1 MKSVGGAI
9 VLAALAAAALARQQQ
24 QPQSPSAFTD
34 KPQNSAV
41 NPIVAE
47 GDKWFLRRQEGRVG
61 LKASVGPINQAIALY
76 DKATADP
83 HYVEARWK
91 LMRALYFKGAYTG
104 LDEDSRKAV
113 FEKARKVGDDAIAI
127 FESSLEERGIK
138 GFIEYGPDFLAGNL
152 KDRSDAAPTYYWVAA
167 TLGQWALSV
176 GAIDA
181 ARKGAADKIR
191 DCGLTVIGIDIQF
204 EEGGGYRIVGRTHDQ
219 APWIPFVTGWVSHDD
234 AVKYLRLAYQ
244 VSARNFANRVFLAE
258 ALHRGEAKDQA
269 EAVALVESVVADAPS
284 PQRLVEELTMQE
296 VARQD
301 LEAWK
306 KAS

>member
-9 VLAALAAAALARQQQ
+9 LLAAMASSTAAQ
-24 QPQSPSAFTD
+24 QSPQNPPAFTD
-34 KPQNSAV
+34 QPQMSSV

-104 LDEDSRKAV
+104 QDEDSRKAI
-113 FEKARKVGDDAIAI
+113 FEKAKKIGEDAIAI
-127 FESSLEERGIK
+127 LESSLEERGIK
-138 GFIEYGPDFLAGNL
+138 GLIEYGPDFLAGNL

-176 GAIDA
+176 GAIEA

-191 DCGLTVIGIDIQF
+191 DCGLTVIGIDTQF
-204 EEGGGYRIVGRTHDQ
+204 EEGGGYRIVGRLNDQ
-219 APWIPFVTGWVSHDD
+219 APWIPFVTGWVSRED
-234 AVKYLRLAYQ
+234 ALKYLHLAYQ
-244 VSARNFANRVFLAE
+244 ISKRNFANRVFLAE
-258 ALHRGEAKDQA
+258 ALHKGDAKEQA
-269 EAVALVESVVADAPS
+269 EAVSLLEGLVADAPS

-296 VARQD
+296 FGRKD
-301 LEAWK
+301 LEAWTK
-306 KAS
+306 PS